1 MVTKTCLQLL
11 RQLDLMLMNKLD
23 QLPSKKILS
32 LFMTCGFPTLSQSK
46 KVFDEILSHQ
56 PDIIE
61 FGLPFS
67 DPMADGPIIQE
78 SSKIALK
85 SKITTKQSLN
95 LISQLKKKSEK
106 TAFVIMCYL
115 NTVQKYGVQK
125 FIKEIRNIVDGIII
139 VDLPF
144 EEEKPIKNLLDKND
158 IHLIKLISPITDQQR
173 SKRLLKEAKGF
184 VYYISATGIT
194 GSNKLDYKEINKNV
208 LALKKQT
215 KIPVLVGFGI
225 KSKKDVLAI
234 SKNTKADGVIIG
246 SALIQKYFDL
256 KMNFTKYIISLRKF
270 IKEVKI

>member
-1 MVTKTCLQLL
+1 MNRIEKKFNDSKASGKKCLISYITAGDPEKKITA
-11 RQLDLMLMNKLD
+11 DLMH
-23 QLPSKKILS
+23 
-32 LFMTCGFPTLSQSK
+32 TLVSSGT
-46 KVFDEILSHQ
+46 
-56 PDIIE
+56 DIIE
-61 FGLPFS
+61 LGIPFS

-95 LISQLKKKSEK
+95 LIAQLKKNSQK

-115 NTVQKYGVQK
+115 NTVQKFGVK
-125 FIKEIRNIVDGIII
+125 S
-139 VDLPF
+139 
-144 EEEKPIKNLLDKND
+144 IKNLLDKNN
-158 IHLIKLISPITDQQR
+158 IHLIKLISPMTDQKR
-173 SKRLLKEAKGF
+173 SRRLLKEAKGF

-225 KSKKDVLAI
+225 KSKKDVMAI

>member
-1 MVTKTCLQLL
+1 MAIKTCSQQQ
-11 RQLDLMLMNKLD
+11 RQLDLMLMNNLD

-158 IHLIKLISPITDQQR
+158 IHLIKLISPMTDQQR

>member
-1 MVTKTCLQLL
+1 
-11 RQLDLMLMNKLD
+11 MNKLD
-23 QLPSKKILS
+23 HLPSKRILS

-85 SKITTKQSLN
+85 SKITTKQSLT
-95 LISQLKKKSEK
+95 LISQLKKKSEN
-106 TAFVIMCYL
+106 L

-158 IHLIKLISPITDQQR
+158 IHLIKLISPMTDQQR

>member
-1 MVTKTCLQLL
+1 
-11 RQLDLMLMNKLD
+11 MNKLD

-32 LFMTCGFPTLSQSK
+32 LFMTCGFPTLAQSK

-85 SKITTKQSLN
+85 AKITTKQSLN

-158 IHLIKLISPITDQQR
+158 IHLIKLISPMTDQQR